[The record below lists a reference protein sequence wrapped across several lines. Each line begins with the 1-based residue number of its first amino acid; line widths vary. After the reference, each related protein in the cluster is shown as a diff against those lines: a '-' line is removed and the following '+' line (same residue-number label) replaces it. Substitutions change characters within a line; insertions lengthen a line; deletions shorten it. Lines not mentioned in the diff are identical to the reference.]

1 MGLKNN
7 FVQGKKHSK
16 YSMKDANFRCEL
28 KRHKQKKLL
37 MFNLHP
43 ISAEHQQSCVTGDG
57 VIFVNYLIGNANFN
71 SVLHHLYFF
80 VSGQNGSEDV
90 VE

>member
-1 MGLKNN
+1 
-7 FVQGKKHSK
+7 
-16 YSMKDANFRCEL
+16 
-28 KRHKQKKLL
+28 

-43 ISAEHQQSCVTGDG
+43 ISALHQQSCVTGDG

-71 SVLHHLYFF
+71 SALHHLYFF